1 MTMAK
6 NFSSSAQLLL
16 VLLVTMAF
24 VSGILAR
31 GTPSRCSGGRN
42 PALQSLVKVTNLDRC
57 IQGRQGFGEHFGLL
71 HETTL
76 NTLFFSYLLV

>member
-1 MTMAK
+1 STHKFLSIELPQLAVKGRKNIYYLSMTMAK

-31 GTPSRCSGGRN
+31 GTPSRCSGARQESCPSIPG
-42 PALQSLVKVTNLDRC
+42 
-57 IQGRQGFGEHFGLL
+57 QG
-71 HETTL
+71 
-76 NTLFFSYLLV
+76 N